1 MKFDENGERLISIT
15 REKGYFV
22 AQMDY
27 TYDRFF
33 ERNPRVG
40 QNIDNFYELIDL
52 VLTGDVTF
60 NKTSKELEDFEEM
73 ARLVYNN
80 AYFCDLKADDFKNE
94 KNDIKEVIESLY
106 CEGYF
111 LKAIE
116 NHSNDKSDVSF
127 KNLLKEC
134 IMAIIIDYLEE
145 NWDLIFLNKV
155 LRVVKTSD
163 ENRLEEIID
172 TIEYMTNNIGNY
184 TELRENTVNYIST
197 LI

>member
-27 TYDRFF
+27 TYNRFF

-116 NHSNDKSDVSF
+116 NHSNDKSDVSL

-134 IMAIIIDYLEE
+134 IMAIVIDYLEE